1 MIEDGFSFALLLSV
15 GLALA
20 LRAVFTSI
28 RNCYRKH
35 LPLKDLKLWD
45 EILNIAEVDGKTL
58 GRQEFGSDQCRQP
71 NMSCLIYVWINV
83 YFKHNILQEIE
94 FVDGSLLKL
103 KSYIEVYLEKH
114 EDFTLSLIELESEA
128 VVWKA
133 KLRESRYFVF

>member
-1 MIEDGFSFALLLSV
+1 MPPAKCLL
-15 GLALA
+15 
-20 LRAVFTSI
+20 F
-28 RNCYRKH
+28 N
-35 LPLKDLKLWD
+35 
-45 EILNIAEVDGKTL
+45 
-58 GRQEFGSDQCRQP
+58 
-71 NMSCLIYVWINV
+71 VWINV
-83 YFKHNILQEIE
+83 YFKHILQEIE